1 MRLGLEFGGTNF
13 KLGLMKENGYVMKL
27 ELIQAKKLF
36 QSNNIIKEIKNKIDL
51 FLNGKVISC
60 GGISSKGIVDV
71 TKGMVLD
78 DVGEAKIL
86 SNIPLREI
94 LSSAYDVPFN
104 IDNDARCYA
113 LGESKFG
120 GWSKYKN
127 MTCVTLG
134 TGIGCA
140 SILNGNLFYGSDNL
154 GGILGGHISIN
165 KNGPKCSCG
174 NIGCLELYCS
184 KIGLIRLLKNSK
196 SEHLSKKD
204 PVKSFFTSLNENGS
218 SNNKIFKD
226 FINNFW
232 DEKITPALIDY
243 IKIPNKSPSFDSNW
257 EKNGYM
263 NQALKLAVEWS
274 KKNMPQNVIFLN
286 STDILNSFN
295 SNIDRWKKYLRP
307 VTS

>member
-226 FINNFW
+226 FINNLSIGLTNIINAYSP
-232 DEKITPALIDY
+232 DIIVLGGGIMKSNKIIIPKIRKI
-243 IKIPNKSPSFDSNW
+243 IKEMAFTVPKGRCQIFSS
-257 EKNGYM
+257 
-263 NQALKLAVEWS
+263 KLGDKAPLLGAAFHPKLE
-274 KKNMPQNVIFLN
+274 I
-286 STDILNSFN
+286 
-295 SNIDRWKKYLRP
+295 
-307 VTS
+307 

>member
-1 MRLGLEFGGTNF
+1 VRLGLEFGGTNF

-226 FINNFW
+226 FINNLSIGLTNIINAYSP
-232 DEKITPALIDY
+232 DIIVLGGGIMKSNKIIIPKIRKI
-243 IKIPNKSPSFDSNW
+243 IKEMAFTVPKGRCQIFSS
-257 EKNGYM
+257 
-263 NQALKLAVEWS
+263 KLGDKAPLLGAAFHPKLE
-274 KKNMPQNVIFLN
+274 I
-286 STDILNSFN
+286 
-295 SNIDRWKKYLRP
+295 
-307 VTS
+307 